1 MLYNYI
7 YNICSFGVGYHPVCP
22 MIPSAPFF
30 EREMFAVAEVFTAT
44 IQPGNEVFTTGISW
58 EIYPLVN

>member
-1 MLYNYI
+1 
-7 YNICSFGVGYHPVCP
+7 

-30 EREMFAVAEVFTAT
+30 EREIFAVAEVFTAT